1 MERVYAFTDE
11 YGSFGWKLE
20 DENVSTHFIIT
31 AIIVE
36 ESKVDS
42 VRSAADKIRQ
52 QYFQTGEMKSK
63 KVGKDHARRC
73 KILSEILK
81 LDISIFPVVI
91 GKHGLKTY
99 KGLQYKKSF
108 YKFLNDKVHFE
119 LRRAFSCLTVIADE
133 LGTNEYMESFKKYFE
148 EHSEPMNLLGE
159 SNLMFSDSKGDV
171 LIQLADFVSGTLA
184 YVYDEHKKDPNAPN
198 YLKILASKLTYVHF
212 YPKTYDDF
220 IHDPYGLPH
229 DYDKSIAELC
239 YKQAALFL
247 NAHENNPDPEV
258 RAQCIVLDYML
269 FRMVNNSFRGYI
281 PTKELK
287 NQLIH
292 TGIGEMSTSTFR
304 LKIICKLRDAKVIIS
319 SSPKGYKIPTNETEL
334 YDFINHGS
342 QVVLP
347 MLSRLKK
354 CRDLIKL
361 ATNGKVDLFNHEEYK
376 DLKDFFDLQDHPK

>member
-20 DENVSTHFIIT
+20 DKNVSTHFIIT

-36 ESKVDS
+36 ESKLDA
-42 VRSAADKIRQ
+42 VRDAAEKIRQ
-52 QYFQTGEMKSK
+52 HYFQTGEMKSK

-73 KILSEILK
+73 KILTEILE
-81 LDISIFPVVI
+81 LDMTIFPVVI
-91 GKHGLKTY
+91 SKHGLKSY
-99 KGLQYKKSF
+99 RGLQYKKSF
-108 YKFLNDKVHFE
+108 YKFLNEKVHFE

-133 LGTNEYMESFKKYFE
+133 LGTNEYMESFRKYFE
-148 EHSEPMNLLGE
+148 EHSEPMNLFNE

-171 LIQLADFVSGTLA
+171 LIQLADFISGTLA
-184 YVYDEHKKDPNAPN
+184 YVYDDHKKDINAPN
-198 YLKILASKLTYVHF
+198 YLKIISPKLAYVHF
-212 YPKTYDDF
+212 YPKTYEDF
-220 IHDPYGLPH
+220 IHDPSGLPH
-229 DYDKSIAELC
+229 DYNEAIAKLC

-247 NAHENNPDPEV
+247 YAHENDPDPEV
-258 RAQCIVLDYML
+258 RAQCIVLDYLL

-281 PTKELK
+281 STKELK
-287 NQLIH
+287 NQLIY

-319 SSPKGYKIPTNETEL
+319 SSPKGYKIPTNESEI

-361 ATNGKVDLFNHEEYK
+361 ATNGKVDLFDHAEYH
-376 DLKDFFDLQDHPK
+376 DLKNFFDLQDKLQ

>member
-1 MERVYAFTDE
+1 MERIYAFTDE

-20 DENVSTHFIIT
+20 DKNVSTHFIIT

-42 VRSAADKIRQ
+42 VRSVADKIRQ

-63 KVGKDHARRC
+63 KVGKDHVRRC

-81 LDISIFPVVI
+81 LDIAIFPVVI
-91 GKHGLKTY
+91 SKQGLKSY
-99 KGLQYKKSF
+99 KGLQFKKSF

-171 LIQLADFVSGTLA
+171 LIQLADFISGTLA
-184 YVYDEHKKDPNAPN
+184 YVYD
-198 YLKILASKLTYVHF
+198 

-247 NAHENNPDPEV
+247 NAHENDPDPEV

-361 ATNGKVDLFNHEEYK
+361 ATNGNVDLFAHEEYK
-376 DLKDFFDLQDHPK
+376 ELKDFFDLQDRPK

>member
-20 DENVSTHFIIT
+20 DKNVSTHFIIT

-36 ESKVDS
+36 ESKIDS
-42 VRSAADKIRQ
+42 VRSAAEKIRKFH
-52 QYFQTGEMKSK
+52 FQTGEMKSK
-63 KVGKDHARRC
+63 HVGTNHGRRC
-73 KILSEILK
+73 KILKEILE
-81 LDISIFPVVI
+81 LDITIFPVVI
-91 GKHGLKTY
+91 SKNGLKSY
-99 KGLQYKKSF
+99 KGLQYKTSF

-119 LRRAFSCLTVIADE
+119 LRRAFSCLTVVADE
-133 LGTNEYMESFKKYFE
+133 LGTNEYMESFKTYFDRK
-148 EHSEPMNLLGE
+148 SEPMDLFGE

-171 LIQLADFVSGTLA
+171 LIQLADFISGTLA
-184 YVYDEHKKDPNAPN
+184 YVYDDHKKDPNAPN
-198 YLKILASKLTYVHF
+198 YLKILSPKLTYVHF
-212 YPKTYDDF
+212 YPKTYEDF

-229 DYDKSIAELC
+229 DYDESIAELC

-247 NAHENNPDPEV
+247 DAHENDPDPEIK
-258 RAQCIVLDYML
+258 AQCIVLDYLL

-281 PTKELK
+281 STKELK
-287 NQLIH
+287 NQLIY

-319 SSPKGYKIPTNETEL
+319 SSSKGYKIPTNETEL

-361 ATNGKVDLFNHEEYK
+361 ATNGKVDLFDHAEYK
-376 DLKDFFDLQDHPK
+376 DLKNFFDLQDGL